1 MKSQCSACRIGRSL
15 CAAAVV
21 AASLAAAPQVR
32 GDEAVYKA
40 TLPSTTWIVTKVD
53 GTTSKGTGV
62 LVNAEKKLVVTNF
75 HVVGEA
81 RTAIVFFPD
90 IRDGEPIVTPKHY
103 TDNYT
108 QYSADLNNE
117 KSLGILGYVR
127 AVDRKRDLAVVELS
141 RLPEHAKEIKFAE
154 KSTSGG
160 VQVHSIGN
168 PATSQALWVYTN
180 GTVRSVYPKK
190 LITNAGEHEFKVV
203 ETDAP
208 INEGDSGGPVVN
220 TAGELVAIT
229 QAYTNAGRLVSYSVD
244 VTEVRKFLE
253 SPFKLAPR
261 PLTEA
266 LTASELEFKE
276 QKHPTGDF
284 CEVNIEQKDKE
295 KQMVIV
301 AKRVEFYERAEI
313 RKVWSLAAVQ
323 KQAPTLEL
331 AMKLLDENSRTKLGA
346 WSVEKTSR
354 NEYLIIYCVKLDATA
369 SAQSLRSAIEHVA
382 ERASEMKKSFAPTTA
397 TKATGASDTSDT
409 DGLK

>member
-1 MKSQCSACRIGRSL
+1 MI
-15 CAAAVV
+15 V
-21 AASLAAAPQVR
+21 AGLATYPVR
-32 GDEAVYKA
+32 GDEGVYKA
-40 TLPSTTWIVTKVD
+40 TLPSTAWIITKVD
-53 GTTSKGTGV
+53 GATSKGTGV

-90 IRDGEPIVTPKHY
+90 LRDGEPIVTPRHY
-103 TDNYT
+103 TENYT
-108 QYSADLNNE
+108 AYAADLNNE
-117 KSLGILGYVR
+117 KSLAILGFIR
-127 AVDRKRDLAVVELS
+127 AVDRKRDLAVIELS

-154 KSTSGG
+154 KSASGG
-160 VQVHSIGN
+160 VSVHSIGN

-203 ETDAP
+203 ETDSP

-220 TAGELVAIT
+220 AAGELVAVT

-244 VTEVRKFLE
+244 VGEVKKFLE

-284 CEVNIEQKDKE
+284 CEVNIEQKDKQ
-295 KQMVIV
+295 KQMVVV
-301 AKRVEFYERAEI
+301 AKRVEFFERAEI
-313 RKVWSLAAVQ
+313 RKVWSLAGVQ

-346 WSVEKTSR
+346 WSVEKTGR
-354 NEYLIIYCVKLDATA
+354 GDYLILYCVKLDATA
-369 SAQSLRSAIEHVA
+369 SPLALRSAIEHVA
-382 ERASEMKKSFAPTTA
+382 ERAADMKKSFAPPA
-397 TKATGASDTSDT
+397 PKVTGASDTSDEEFV
-409 DGLK
+409 K

>member
-1 MKSQCSACRIGRSL
+1 MNRTTRLAACF
-15 CAAAVV
+15 
-21 AASLAAAPQVR
+21 SLAAIISASTGTHPAR
-32 GDEAVYKA
+32 GDEEVYKA
-40 TLPSTTWIVTKVD
+40 TLPSTTWIITKVD
-53 GTTSKGTGV
+53 GVTSKGTGV

-90 IRDGEPIVTPKHY
+90 LREGEPIVTPRHY

-108 QYSADLNNE
+108 QHAGDLTNE
-117 KSLGILGYVR
+117 KSLAILGFVR

-141 RLPEHAKEIKFAE
+141 RLPEGAKAIKFAE
-154 KSTSGG
+154 KSVGGG

-220 TAGELVAIT
+220 AAGELVAIT
-229 QAYTNAGRLVSYSVD
+229 QAYTNNGRLVSYSVD
-244 VTEVRKFLE
+244 VSEVRKFLE

-266 LTASELEFKE
+266 LGASELEFKE

-284 CEVNIEQKDKE
+284 CEINIEQKDKT

-301 AKRVEFYERAEI
+301 TKRVEFYERAEI

-346 WSVEKTSR
+346 WSIEKSGR
-354 NEYLIIYCVKLDATA
+354 EYLILYCVKLDATA
-369 SAQSLRSAIEHVA
+369 SPLALRSAIEHVA
-382 ERASEMKKSFAPTTA
+382 ERAADMKKSFTSQTA
-397 TKATGASDTSDT
+397 TKANGAADASETEW
-409 DGLK
+409 LK

>member
-1 MKSQCSACRIGRSL
+1 MNRSL
-15 CAAAVV
+15 TFSRIAQLLSIAAV
-21 AASLAAAPQVR
+21 AAISLAAHPAR

-40 TLPSTTWIVTKVD
+40 TLPSTAWIITKVD

-90 IRDGEPIVTPKHY
+90 LREGEPIVTPRHY

-108 QYSADLNNE
+108 QHSGDLSNE
-117 KSLGILGYVR
+117 KSLAILGFVR
-127 AVDRKRDLAVVELS
+127 AVDRKRDLAVAELS
-141 RLPEHAKEIKFAE
+141 RLPAHAKEIKFAE
-154 KSTSGG
+154 KSVGGG

-220 TAGELVAIT
+220 AAGELVAVT
-229 QAYTNAGRLVSYSVD
+229 QAYTNNGRLVSYSVD
-244 VTEVRKFLE
+244 VSEVRKFLE

-301 AKRVEFYERAEI
+301 AKRVEFFERAEI

-323 KQAPTLEL
+323 KQAPNLEL

-354 NEYLIIYCVKLDATA
+354 NEYLILYCVKLDATA
-369 SAQSLRSAIEHVA
+369 SPLALRSAIEHVA
-382 ERASEMKKSFAPTTA
+382 ERAADMKKSFAPPAA
-397 TKATGASDTSDT
+397 TKATGAADKQDA
-409 DGLK
+409 DWLK

>member
-1 MKSQCSACRIGRSL
+1 
-15 CAAAVV
+15 VV
-21 AASLAAAPQVR
+21 AASLAAAPCLR
-32 GDEAVYKA
+32 GDEGVYKA

-53 GTTSKGTGV
+53 GVTSKGTGV

-90 IRDGEPIVTPKHY
+90 LRDGEPVVSPRHY

-108 QYSADLNNE
+108 QFSGDLSNE
-117 KSLGILGYVR
+117 KSLGILGFVR

-154 KSTSGG
+154 KSASGG
-160 VQVHSIGN
+160 VQIHSIGN

-203 ETDAP
+203 ETDSP

-220 TAGELVAIT
+220 AAGELVAVT
-229 QAYTNAGRLVSYSVD
+229 QAYTNNGRLVSYSVD
-244 VTEVRKFLE
+244 VSEVRKFLE

-284 CEVNIEQKDKE
+284 CEVQIEQKDKQ
-295 KQMVIV
+295 KQTVIV

-313 RKVWSLAAVQ
+313 RKVWALAAVQ
-323 KQAPTLEL
+323 KQAPNLEL

-346 WSVEKTSR
+346 WSIEKTSR
-354 NEYLIIYCVKLDATA
+354 GEYLVLYCVKLDATA
-369 SAQSLRSAIEHVA
+369 SPLALRSAIEHTA
-382 ERASEMKKSFAPTTA
+382 ERAADMAKTFVAQPAKVN
-397 TKATGASDTSDT
+397 GASDTEAADW
-409 DGLK
+409 LK